1 MEYKIYQIVCNET
14 DEVYIGKTTQTLGER
29 LRQHRLNSNST
40 NSKQIILRGDY
51 VMSQI
56 DECDT
61 EEESIELEAFYIRN
75 TDNCVNI
82 NIPGR
87 TKKEYYEEN
96 KDEILIKRKEYYDE
110 NKDEITIR
118 KKKYREENIDKVKE
132 QDKKYYEENKDKIL
146 IKNEERSKVKYT
158 CKCGSIIRKDSKAK
172 HEKTLIHLNYINSK

>member
-110 NKDEITIR
+110 NKDEI
-118 KKKYREENIDKVKE
+118 KE
-132 QDKKYYEENKDKIL
+132 RDKKYYEENKDKIL